1 MAGFVLIKLPNNE
14 RNYLPLKITLA
25 KVEFYF
31 EKIME
36 YIKFLREYSKE
47 IAHLL
52 IILKCSVYLDRS
64 YAEFNFG
71 VGLDRYVGI
80 FIMF

>member
-1 MAGFVLIKLPNNE
+1 MG
-14 RNYLPLKITLA
+14 
-25 KVEFYF
+25 
-31 EKIME
+31 
-36 YIKFLREYSKE
+36 YINFLREYSKE

-80 FIMF
+80 FIMFRIRQTRHLHPEVTVFVVVDSLLLIYLHT

>member
-1 MAGFVLIKLPNNE
+1 MG
-14 RNYLPLKITLA
+14 
-25 KVEFYF
+25 
-31 EKIME
+31 
-36 YIKFLREYSKE
+36 YINFLQEYSTE

-80 FIMF
+80 FIMFWIWQTRHLHPEVTVFVVVDSLLLIYLHT